1 MGIFIIAEPC
11 ISVKDASCVAVCPVD
26 CIETADDVDQY
37 FIDPS
42 VCIECGQCELVC
54 PVNAVF
60 EESEVPAPWFD
71 YIEMNA
77 QFFAMSTVKSPPIDR
92 LAESLISRLL
102 DQAGDGAGLSG
113 LSICIVDRN
122 GGIAA
127 SFSESAA
134 SSDSAAA
141 RAARE
146 CLEASK
152 DLGDGRL
159 LLSSLDSSVVGAIG
173 IVAPDGDNTSVML
186 RRAAPR
192 IWRTLNHPLKDGS

>member
-26 CIETADDVDQY
+26 CIETSADVDQY

-60 EESEVPAPWFD
+60 EEADVPAPWLD
-71 YIEMNA
+71 YIDLNA
-77 QFFAMSTVKSPPIDR
+77 RFFATPSTPKSPSIDG
-92 LAESLISRLL
+92 LADSLLSRLL
-102 DQAGDGAGLSG
+102 GQVGDGVGLSG
-113 LSICIVDRN
+113 LSICIVDRS
-122 GGIAA
+122 GVVAA
-127 SFSESAA
+127 SFSAPAA
-134 SSDSAAA
+134 SSGSAAA
-141 RAARE
+141 AAARE

-152 DLGDGRL
+152 DVGDGKL
-159 LLSSLDSSVVGAIG
+159 LLSSVDSSVVGAVG
-173 IVAPDGDNTSVML
+173 IVDPDDESTSVRL

-192 IWRTLNHPLKDGS
+192 IWRTLNHSSKG